1 MPRFHKSQIFNFLHS
16 ISIILWMMLICFF
29 CSTSAYAQ
37 TAASDGFQLPSLFEG
52 NQQLKLDVPMGVL
65 VLPKTQTVDP
75 NQLLQS
81 PHAEKFR
88 AWNPDLLLP
97 TSAEQDVWLRLQL
110 PIQNR
115 PQSWLLRIPRLTLHK
130 ATLFQSTPAAPS
142 VWQQQSAGI
151 GVPSSSWPM
160 RSRDPIFEIST
171 RSDLTQ
177 VFFIQLQNGNP
188 ITENIQLIHSADF
201 GNGANYAGTL
211 NGLTIGVFMMLTL
224 ISLIS
229 WRINRNSHFAWLALL
244 SFAVLLAQLTVS
256 GYMTMRIWTNSVYLA
271 KIAGWVMPL
280 IALAALSRFAMS
292 VSYAR
297 DLSKPIYTSL
307 WAVIAVCCAFSLC
320 ILAEFDLPRALL
332 NATFASCMLVII
344 GALCWIAWRSQAWLW
359 LIVASLLPIIASAM
373 ARLAYNIGWVSHM
386 EVALFAGV
394 LSAAAGLTSAYTVL
408 IGQQR
413 QRSATA
419 QREDA
424 LETIDGAT
432 GLYAERIARARL
444 PLMILRSQR
453 FNKAC
458 GVIMV
463 RWTGFQSTM
472 SSASAVD
479 RGRIFA
485 HLGNRIN
492 RLARDVDT
500 AARFGDD
507 RFILLV
513 EAPITR
519 SQLSDVASRILASC
533 MRPSNAMPDQKG
545 FDLHMAL
552 WLSSELPA
560 DAAQVLELLK
570 TRMNQMLDGTQR
582 RVQFISVPLSTAPP
596 TDQSDPEHGSKL
608 VEKINALEATQGLP
622 TIKLTPIKKSMDSSA
637 TTGSTNPS

>member
-1 MPRFHKSQIFNFLHS
+1 MLRIDKNLISNFS
-16 ISIILWMMLICFF
+16 FGISIILRMMLIYFSLC
-29 CSTSAYAQ
+29 TAAYAQ
-37 TAASDGFQLPSLFEG
+37 TVAPDGFRLPSLFEG
-52 NQQLKLDVPMGVL
+52 NQQLKLDAPMGVL
-65 VLPKTQTVDP
+65 VVSKNQVVEL

-81 PHAEKFR
+81 PLAEKFI
-88 AWNPDLLLP
+88 AWKPGMLLP
-97 TSAEQDVWLRLQL
+97 TTPQQDVWLRLQL

-115 PQSWLLRIPRLTLHK
+115 SQSWLLRIPRLTLQK
-130 ATLFQSTPAAPS
+130 ATLFQSTPAEPS

-151 GVPSSSWPM
+151 DVPSSSWPM

-171 RSDLTQ
+171 RSDLAQ

-211 NGLTIGVFMMLTL
+211 NGLTIGVFLMLTL

-229 WRINRNSHFAWLALL
+229 WRINHNSHFAWLALL

-256 GYMTMRIWTNSVYLA
+256 GYMTMRIWTNSAYLA
-271 KIAGWVMPL
+271 KIASWVMPL
-280 IALAALSRFAMS
+280 LALAALSRFAMS
-292 VSYAR
+292 VSYAK
-297 DLSKPIYTSL
+297 DLSKPVYYSL
-307 WAVIAVCCAFSLC
+307 WAVIAVCGAFSVC
-320 ILAEFDLPRALL
+320 ILTELGLPRFMINIAF
-332 NATFASCMLVII
+332 ATCMLVIM
-344 GALCWIAWRSQAWLW
+344 GSLSWIAWRSQAWLW
-359 LIVASLLPIIASAM
+359 MIVASLLPLIASVM
-373 ARLAYNIGWVSHM
+373 ARLAYNLGWVAHM
-386 EVALFAGV
+386 EEALFAGV

-413 QRSATA
+413 QSAAAA

-424 LETIDGAT
+424 LETTDGAT

-453 FNKAC
+453 FSKAC

-463 RWTGFQSTM
+463 RWTGFENTM
-472 SSASAVD
+472 SSVSAVE

-492 RLARDVDT
+492 RLARDIDT

-507 RFILLV
+507 RFIFLV
-513 EAPITR
+513 EAPISR
-519 SQLSDVASRILASC
+519 NQLSDLASKILTSC

-570 TRMNQMLDGTQR
+570 TRINQMQDGTQR
-582 RVQFISVPLSTAPP
+582 RVQFISTPLSTAPAA
-596 TDQSDPEHGSKL
+596 DHNDPEHGSKL

-622 TIKLTPIKKSMDSSA
+622 TIKLTPVKR
-637 TTGSTNPS
+637 STNPEPTNPS